1 MEVTDICGETLTA
14 SIDVEVQY
22 VYSDFFTSYLSD
34 TEIEFIATPEPACAN
49 CDFEWDF
56 GDGNTSEEVNPIHQY
71 DGLGDYYAQLTVTNP
86 LGCTDSAY
94 TLVEGPVLI
103 YIPNAFTPN
112 NDGMNDAFKVVIS
125 EVTQYELDIF
135 NRWGELVFHSE
146 DPDEVW
152 IGNVNGGEHYAPAG
166 MYNYRLKWKGAR
178 TDAEEMLGT
187 FQLMR

>member
-1 MEVTDICGETLTA
+1 M
-14 SIDVEVQY
+14 
-22 VYSDFFTSYLSD
+22 
-34 TEIEFIATPEPACAN
+34 
-49 CDFEWDF
+49 
-56 GDGNTSEEVNPIHQY
+56 
-71 DGLGDYYAQLTVTNP
+71 TNA

-112 NDGMNDAFKVVIS
+112 NDGINDAFKVVIS
-125 EVTQYELDIF
+125 EVTRYELDIF

-187 FQLMR
+187 FELMR

>member
-1 MEVTDICGETLTA
+1 M
-14 SIDVEVQY
+14 
-22 VYSDFFTSYLSD
+22 
-34 TEIEFIATPEPACAN
+34 
-49 CDFEWDF
+49 
-56 GDGNTSEEVNPIHQY
+56 
-71 DGLGDYYAQLTVTNP
+71 TNAI
-86 LGCTDSAY
+86 GCTDSAY

-112 NDGMNDAFKVVIS
+112 NDGINDAFQVVIS
-125 EVTQYELDIF
+125 DVTQYELDIF

-152 IGNVNGGEHYAPAG
+152 IGNVNGGDHYAPPG

-187 FQLMR
+187 FELMR